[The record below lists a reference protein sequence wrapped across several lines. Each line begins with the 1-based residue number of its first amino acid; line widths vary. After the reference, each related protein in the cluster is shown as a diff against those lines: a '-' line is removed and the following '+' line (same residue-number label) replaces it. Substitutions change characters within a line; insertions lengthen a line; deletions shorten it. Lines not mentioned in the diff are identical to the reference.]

1 VRPRWLR
8 LVLESGEYNPRVRKL
23 ALERSGAY
31 AVRERD
37 SHRVMYVGESSC
49 GKLWKTMIRHFQ
61 APESFSKVRERGV
74 FRRGAQHYEV
84 AIWPTSKGNRRC
96 TRQGP
101 GKNEPGDQKALDA
114 QAQWIER
121 LRPELNADDGLAED
135 DSFDFGANVRDDD
148 EHAFAGL
155 VNPGTPRV
163 VVDAPPERRAENRT
177 PDLFTGRTRLD
188 DKSGKGRRDW
198 KGEAE
203 RLARELAECRRAPV
217 PRASL
222 PPPPPAPVS
231 RRPEGYGET
240 DERGQAR
247 MFRRNPLHS
256 FAGVPSFLELVRV
269 WGNAYGD
276 GSAPRASLP
285 RGAYKIDEDDDG
297 EMVLAVKPSSSARR
311 VIAYFDELEPRD
323 AKRVASI
330 LGHVAADPVYRNL
343 GEKVLT
349 VAEKCPDPPKEGKHA
364 RPWKDAASAA
374 FRAGLG
380 NRAVAILDWDG
391 GKIGDAE
398 DGETA
403 RGIALGMTFAD
414 LGALARKIGVTA
426 RTAHPEALM
435 RLVVDEHAK
444 NARKIESLEARKAKG
459 GGKKGS
465 EELRAEIHALMRRE
479 GLLDLLAEV
488 VRAFESHAE
497 PGELDSRRRSREE
510 AAAAELERR
519 TQKAKED
526 AERVLR
532 EIDPSAFVEPSPSG
546 GPPFYGHAIARDGSP
561 IATGKADDQETAYL
575 RLIDRLF
582 DVRQHARE
590 ASERRAA
597 GAKEFRSRGAAYFRR
612 PAPARKPAGYG
623 DEVTSGK
630 RAGQLKM
637 FNPRGPLTNL
647 GALTELVGRDLR
659 TKRVRVMRWPVT
671 KAPTLAYDKDGRLFI
686 VYGARV
692 ERPTTAK
699 ESAEY
704 RRTHWGRRGRG
715 VLTSG
720 GVAVAPFRRV
730 MAGESI
736 TYTTEKGTDSGPVDY
751 VHAWGEGARGKWLP
765 PIVVEHEC
773 HPETCRRGAKCAAK
787 GAIALMGGTY
797 KVNDRG
803 IVG

>member
-49 GKLWKTMIRHFQ
+49 GKLWKTMLRHFQ
-61 APESFSKVRERGV
+61 APESFAKVRERGV

-203 RLARELAECRRAPV
+203 RLARELAECKRAPV
-217 PRASL
+217 VVVATSA
-222 PPPPPAPVS
+222 PAEPS

-247 MFRRNPLHS
+247 MFRRNPKKKTAEAKS
-256 FAGVPSFLELVRV
+256 
-269 WGNAYGD
+269 
-276 GSAPRASLP
+276 PRAAMWEALWT
-285 RGAYKIDEDDDG
+285 
-297 EMVLAVKPSSSARR
+297 
-311 VIAYFDELEPRD
+311 D
-323 AKRVASI
+323 AEYLRLQA
-330 LGHVAADPVYRNL
+330 
-343 GEKVLT
+343 T
-349 VAEKCPDPPKEGKHA
+349 
-364 RPWKDAASAA
+364 KDAALKEWSRLSAYA
-374 FRAGLG
+374 LEQPRHWGEQAKVADERAKAAL
-380 NRAVAILDWDG
+380 RDLQAYE
-391 GKIGDAE
+391 E
-398 DGETA
+398 DFERKWTA
-403 RGIALGMTFAD
+403 RSNPGRRPRSERGRGVADAREMIDRDAFTPKDARSWLASHAELVSRGTRRGDTDYWRAFVDVMT
-414 LGALARKIGVTA
+414 
-426 RTAHPEALM
+426 
-435 RLVVDEHAK
+435 EHAK
-444 NARKIESLEARKAKG
+444 
-459 GGKKGS
+459 
-465 EELRAEIHALMRRE
+465 
-479 GLLDLLAEV
+479 
-488 VRAFESHAE
+488 
-497 PGELDSRRRSREE
+497 P
-510 AAAAELERR
+510 
-519 TQKAKED
+519 
-526 AERVLR
+526 
-532 EIDPSAFVEPSPSG
+532 
-546 GPPFYGHAIARDGSP
+546 RDGWWD
-561 IATGKADDQETAYL
+561 KQ
-575 RLIDRLF
+575 
-582 DVRQHARE
+582 Q
-590 ASERRAA
+590 
-597 GAKEFRSRGAAYFRR
+597 
-612 PAPARKPAGYG
+612 
-623 DEVTSGK
+623 
-630 RAGQLKM
+630 
-637 FNPRGPLTNL
+637 NPRGSLTNL